1 MRTGGP
7 SAPGA
12 PPAPIARAIMSAADV
27 RRMYEEM
34 RKMRWV
40 RREMDRGRL
49 VVPAFVSFFAYY
61 VILTA
66 QARPVERET

>member
-1 MRTGGP
+1 MSRVYAVVG
-7 SAPGA
+7 SGA
-12 PPAPIARAIMSAADV
+12 SCFMSAADV
-27 RRMYEEM
+27 RRMYDEM

-61 VILTA
+61 VILTTPA
-66 QARPVERET
+66 VQLVHNNLNYST